1 MGSRTPSDYRKFYT
15 CPNKGILTPKGGQPE
30 GYVNKDGT
38 WAAVPLMGSNTQL
51 CIIHN
56 GEHMHTAR
64 NYKDAMSYIKKQISI
79 EKKLKKKGSLEKF
92 L

>member
-1 MGSRTPSDYRKFYT
+1 MSRTPSDYRKFYD
-15 CPNKGILTPKGGQPE
+15 CGNSKILSPKGGQPE

-38 WAAVPLMGSNTQL
+38 WAAVPVMGSSTQL

-56 GEHMHTAR
+56 GEQVHHSR
-64 NYKDAMSYIKKQISI
+64 NYKDAMSYIKKQITL

>member
-1 MGSRTPSDYRKFYT
+1 MSGVPSDYRKFYY
-15 CPNKGILTPKGGQPE
+15 CPNPKKLSPKGGQPE

-38 WAAVPLMGSNTQL
+38 WAAVPVIGSDTQL

-56 GEHMHTAR
+56 GEQVHHAR

>member
-1 MGSRTPSDYRKFYT
+1 MGSD
-15 CPNKGILTPKGGQPE
+15 
-30 GYVNKDGT
+30 
-38 WAAVPLMGSNTQL
+38 TQL

-56 GEHMHTAR
+56 GEQVHHAR
-64 NYKDAMSYIKKQISI
+64 NYKDAMSYIKKQISL

>member
-1 MGSRTPSDYRKFYT
+1 MSRVPSDYRKFYP
-15 CPNKGILTPKGGQPE
+15 CPNRNIFDPDGGQPE
-30 GYVNKDGT
+30 GYVTKDGS
-38 WAAVPLMGSNTQL
+38 WAAIPIMGSKKRL

-56 GEHMHTAR
+56 GEQMHTAR
-64 NYKDAMSYIKKQISI
+64 NYKEAVSYIKKQISI